1 MTMSQDNKQN
11 ENKMGSQ
18 HTPPVLPID
27 TPEKTHD
34 TGGLMGKMQ
43 TVKSAWDK
51 APEGDKKSNALKH
64 YQSAEKAQKAG
75 NETEAMRELDH
86 ATKAL
91 A

>member
-1 MTMSQDNKQN
+1 
-11 ENKMGSQ
+11 
-18 HTPPVLPID
+18 
-27 TPEKTHD
+27 
-34 TGGLMGKMQ
+34 MGKMQ

>member
-1 MTMSQDNKQN
+1 MSQDNKPN
-11 ENKMGSQ
+11 ETKMGTQ
-18 HTPPVLPID
+18 HTPPVLPTG
-27 TPEKTHD
+27 TPDKTQD
-34 TGGLMGKMQ
+34 KGGLTGKVQ

>member
-1 MTMSQDNKQN
+1 VISGGRHIGCA
-11 ENKMGSQ
+11 ERV
-18 HTPPVLPID
+18 H
-27 TPEKTHD
+27 
-34 TGGLMGKMQ
+34 GGLMGKMQ

>member
-1 MTMSQDNKQN
+1 MSQDNKPN
-11 ENKMGSQ
+11 ETNMGTQ
-18 HTPPVLPID
+18 HTPPVLPTG
-27 TPEKTHD
+27 TPDKTQEK
-34 TGGLMGKMQ
+34 GGLIGKMQ

-75 NETEAMRELDH
+75 NEPEAMRELDH